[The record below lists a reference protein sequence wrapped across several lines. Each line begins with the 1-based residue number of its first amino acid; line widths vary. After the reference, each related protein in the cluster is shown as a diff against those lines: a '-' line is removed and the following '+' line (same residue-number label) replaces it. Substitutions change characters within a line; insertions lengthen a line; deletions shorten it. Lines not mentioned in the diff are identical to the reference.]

1 MLASRFVRLSVIYVL
16 IGMALGIYMAASHDH
31 VQAPTHAH
39 LNLLG
44 YVSMFLYGLFYRAW
58 PQAAESAL
66 ARWHFWIANI
76 GMIALISAVGLI
88 YNDWPN
94 AEPLAAASSFVVL
107 GGMVL
112 FTVIVFRATRTA

>member
-1 MLASRFVRLSVIYVL
+1 MIAGRFFRHSVLYAL
-16 IGMALGIYMAASHDH
+16 LGMALGIYMAASHDH
-31 VQAPTHAH
+31 VQAPAHAH

-44 YVSMFLYGLFYRAW
+44 FVAMGLYGLFYKAW
-58 PQAAESAL
+58 PAAESDRL
-66 ARWHFWIANI
+66 AAAHFWISNI
-76 GMIALISAVGLI
+76 GVVGLI
-88 YNDWPN
+88 GSLVLLLADVPA